1 MMRVAAVVLNWNGGD
16 ENLAC
21 VESLLAQGAAVERL
35 IFVDNG
41 SCDGSWERVVAR
53 FPQVELLRNARNLG
67 FGGGNNAGIAAALA
81 HGVDAVL
88 VVNNDVV
95 VEPGT
100 VARLAQELER
110 EPEVGVVG
118 PRVLYRENPS
128 RVWAAGG
135 MLTWRQNLTT
145 LLGFDQPDG
154 SAWRVTRDVDYVIG
168 CTMLIRRELL
178 ERIGGFDAD
187 YFAYT
192 EDVDFCLRAE
202 RAGWRSR
209 VVGEVAALHS
219 VSSATGGGYNPRRKY
234 MMGVNSVWFLR
245 KYAGPAQWL
254 QFLAFDVATLPPLW
268 LVGLFRG
275 RARAVAAKALGIVHG
290 FCRKRVTAEL
300 LRPGASWLW

>member
-1 MMRVAAVVLNWNGGD
+1 MRVAAVVLNWNGGA

-21 VESLLAQGAAVERL
+21 VESLVAQGAAVERV

-41 SCDGSWERVVAR
+41 SCDGSWERVVAKY
-53 FPQVELLRNARNLG
+53 PDVELLRNARNLG
-67 FGGGNNAGIAAALA
+67 FGGGNNLGIAAALK

-95 VEPGT
+95 VQAGT
-100 VARLAQELER
+100 VARLVAELER
-110 EPEVGVVG
+110 EPKVGIVG
-118 PRVLYRENPS
+118 PRVLYRENPN

-145 LLGFDQPDG
+145 LLGFDELDG
-154 SAWRVTRDVDYVIG
+154 PQWRVTRDVDYVIG

-178 ERIGGFDAD
+178 EKLGGFDAE

-192 EDVDFCLRAE
+192 EDVDFCLNAR
-202 RAGWRSR
+202 RAGWSSR
-209 VVGEVAALHS
+209 VVGEVASLHS

-245 KYAGPAQWL
+245 RHAGPSEWIK
-254 QFLAFDVATLPPLW
+254 FVFFDVLTLPILW
-268 LVGLFRG
+268 LLGLLRG
-275 RARAVAAKALGIVHG
+275 RSRAVLAKAWGIFDG
-290 FCRKRVTAEL
+290 LRGKRITAEL
-300 LRPGASWLW
+300 LQPGATWLW

>member
-1 MMRVAAVVLNWNGGD
+1 MRVAAVVLNWNGGD

-21 VESLLAQGAAVERL
+21 VESLYAQGSAVERV

-53 FPQVELLRNARNLG
+53 FPSVELLRNARNQG
-67 FGGGNNAGIAAALA
+67 FGGGNNVGIAAALA

-95 VEPGT
+95 VQPGT
-100 VARLAQELER
+100 VARLVQELER
-110 EPEVGVVG
+110 HPEVGIVG
-118 PRVLYRENPS
+118 PRVLYRENPQ

-145 LLGFDQPDG
+145 LLGFDELDG
-154 SAWRVTRDVDYVIG
+154 PRWRETRDVDYVIG
-168 CTMLIRRELL
+168 CTMLIRGALL
-178 ERIGGFDAD
+178 EKCGGFDAD

-192 EDVDFCLRAE
+192 EDVDFCLKGL

-209 VVGEVAALHS
+209 VVGEVASLHS

-245 KYAGPAQWL
+245 RYAGPVEWL
-254 QFLAFDVATLPPLW
+254 KFLVFDVATLPVLW

-275 RARAVAAKALGIVHG
+275 RSRAVLAKALGIFDG
-290 FCRKRVTAEL
+290 FRKKRVTAEL
-300 LRPGASWLW
+300 LQPGANWLW